1 MPEESSHTRGQKILQ
16 PTFPIPCDI
25 KLYKKIGPVW
35 DTWIYTLLCLK
46 PYAPDSAGKKNKLML
61 LPVPPLIKKNL
72 TKNKLKNPPKKPKQ
86 QKKKNQKTH
95 LWSLILYYSALTW
108 QTTEL
113 LKPER

>member
-86 QKKKNQKTH
+86 QKKKTKRHTCE
-95 LWSLILYYSALTW
+95 A
-108 QTTEL
+108 
-113 LKPER
+113 